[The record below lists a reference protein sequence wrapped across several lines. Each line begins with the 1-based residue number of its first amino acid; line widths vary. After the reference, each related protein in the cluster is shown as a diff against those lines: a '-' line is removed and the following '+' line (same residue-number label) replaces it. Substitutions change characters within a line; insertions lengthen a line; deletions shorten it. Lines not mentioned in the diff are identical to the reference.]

1 MNEDMKDKMIMN
13 TLLERFQKQRL
24 PRLLDIKK
32 AVDQGDKLGNFDME
46 FLEEVF
52 SDTRQNQHYL
62 EAADDE
68 LKSLFMKALSLYN
81 EITKKALEN
90 EQKG

>member
-1 MNEDMKDKMIMN
+1 MNEDMKDKMVIKAI
-13 TLLERFQKQRL
+13 LERFEKQRL
-24 PRLLDIKK
+24 PRLLDIKET
-32 AVDQGDKLGNFDME
+32 VDQGDKLGNFDME

-52 SDTRQNQHYL
+52 SDTRQNKHYM

-68 LKSLFMKALSLYN
+68 LKSLFMKVLSLYN
-81 EITKKALEN
+81 DITEKALEN

>member
-52 SDTRQNQHYL
+52 SDTRQNQRYIQ
-62 EAADDE
+62 AADDE

-81 EITKKALEN
+81 EITEKALEN

>member
-52 SDTRQNQHYL
+52 SDTRQNQRYI

-81 EITKKALEN
+81 EITEKALEN